1 MADAIL
7 DRPPVIPLIPADVG
21 NVSASLVRV
30 AGALNKVLRG
40 AIGATMGVT
49 LAPNATS
56 STFVD
61 SRIGPYTFISLM
73 PTTHNAA
80 TALPSVW
87 IEASQGSATINHANS
102 TNPDQTFI
110 AVLLG

>member
-40 AIGATMGVT
+40 AIGATMEVT
-49 LAPNATS
+49 LAANAT
-56 STFVD
+56 
-61 SRIGPYTFISLM
+61 
-73 PTTHNAA
+73 
-80 TALPSVW
+80 
-87 IEASQGSATINHANS
+87 NS
-102 TNPDQTFI
+102 
-110 AVLLG
+110 

>member
-7 DRPPVIPLIPADVG
+7 NRPPVIPLIPADVG

-40 AIGATMGVT
+40 AIGATMERD
-49 LAPNATS
+49 ACANATN

-61 SRIGPYTFISLM
+61 SRIGPYTFIS
-73 PTTHNAA
+73 
-80 TALPSVW
+80 
-87 IEASQGSATINHANS
+87 
-102 TNPDQTFI
+102 
-110 AVLLG
+110 